1 MSRKIGFQ
9 RPHCSRRFWPLQY
22 YHIIGHK
29 NEIQGYVKGVAKPE
43 GRSKLNFRA
52 LCCISN
58 PSKIVNNWFCSHLF
72 HCFQKFQEH
81 NGKLQ
86 WLNILFGLV

>member
-43 GRSKLNFRA
+43 GRSKLNYVHYVVS
-52 LCCISN
+52 CPN
-58 PSKIVNNWFCSHLF
+58 PLKVIRF
-72 HCFQKFQEH
+72 
-81 NGKLQ
+81 
-86 WLNILFGLV
+86 